1 MNAPAPFR
9 FSMVLTADASQAKA
23 ALQDVQGAVA
33 KTTAETGRANQTA
46 REQGSALDVMAAAA
60 ARAALQT
67 DSLAA
72 AEQRA
77 METRRRAQIGPVN
90 VLAQPAALPSAA
102 PAAIFRATD
111 TAADSLRNTVSGLS
125 YSLRASVDDMMMTTI
140 ETRNW
145 REALDE
151 VRASFNPLF
160 AASKRYEMELD
171 RIAAAERAGAISALE
186 AAQARQR
193 AATIIAPAGQG
204 GSMGPRGPNNFNTAN
219 IAAQFND
226 IAVTSAMGMSPVQIA
241 LQQGTQLSQVFN
253 QMGGGK
259 EVLSGLRAGFL
270 SMINPISLA
279 TIGVI
284 AFGAA
289 GIQWLMSLQ
298 GESKSAEDALSDL
311 EAGIDRVA
319 KANEAARRSMVDL
332 KGEFGSSAAS
342 ARELLAELAELERRS
357 SMRNAETAMN
367 SIFNDVSGGAMLGLR
382 SQSDRFATLQRMFGE
397 ANWLNSGRVSETA
410 SPASFAVMDAL
421 QGVSEVAEG
430 GDIDAQIAALEK
442 LYSTFSSAASM
453 YGEPTKEAENWLETI
468 VRAQLELQKLQ
479 AQDENAA
486 GTEAAKQMTRE
497 RQRQVELARTELRHG
512 RDSAEVRAV
521 EARHAQEA
529 VAERIKTLG
538 LTQADIEARR
548 LLAAVSAEFALR
560 EALAAKARQDA
571 QDTYLLRQSDQIAAI
586 QLETRLLGATTAE
599 RQRAKTLAEAEI
611 EIRERE
617 LGLLEAAAVRRSA
630 IARADA
636 DAALARQR
644 SIRDLQVRSSTDI
657 LDLQI
662 GAARDPLSRAN
673 LQGQQEY
680 ARQIAAGAEAD
691 LAAANAAQVR
701 AKSLAEAL
709 QASQGQAAAMTE
721 EVSIRQRV
729 SLQVAQGLVPAAEA
743 NRLIREELE
752 LRPLVAAAA
761 KAEGDEKRALT
772 EVIENLRAV
781 YAAQAAEERR
791 GQANDY
797 LRAQAE
803 RIAGLRIE
811 LDLVGQTEAVRARV
825 LTRIRAEQDIRRLGL
840 DGRAADQIRA
850 EAMAELELNRT
861 IAARADAWGKVQDAS
876 ESAIDA
882 MLDLD
887 IEGFADEISRTLSEL
902 AIRNPIKNAI
912 LGTEYGTLQD
922 VGGLSGIWDRLT
934 GRAGVD
940 EDAMVARGTTPIEA
954 MQITASHVSILAS
967 SIDLPGM
974 SGYPGMAANLP
985 GAPMGLPGSADVQSQ
1000 VWSFFAQKGLKPHQ
1014 IAGIM
1019 GNVAGESG
1027 FNPLAVGDNG
1037 TSFGLFQHH
1046 ADRGK
1051 GLLNAV
1057 GGPGGLGNV
1066 QGQLEYVWQELMT
1079 TEAAA
1084 MRRLQASTNVGQATD
1099 AFMRGFERPS
1109 QGAMV
1114 DSWGTR
1120 LGAAEAAMSNFER
1133 ATQNAGE
1140 GLGQLGDGFGT
1151 FGDLLSAG
1159 LKGGGKGLLGTLVGL
1174 GAGALGIPGF
1184 ARGGQHDGGWR
1195 IVGEEG
1201 VELEATGPARYFTAA
1216 QTRDILSSG
1225 PPDTLTSPAQPMAIN
1240 LNAAPAPQVNFQ
1252 IINNTGQPVEQRETT
1267 DAQGNRTVEA
1277 IIGEQVGA
1285 AIRRPGGD
1293 AQRAISQTFN
1303 ARRRGPAR

>member
-253 QMGGGK
+253 QMGDGK
-259 EVLSGLRAGFL
+259 EVLGGLRAGFL
-270 SMINPISLA
+270 SMVNPVSLA
-279 TIGVI
+279 TIGII

-289 GIQWLMSLQ
+289 GLQWLGSLRTETKGLEEALTGLEGSVDAFANSSERARMTSSALRAEFGGVSDMARRLLGDMAELDRLQANRDIASSISAMSRNFGVQLDDYAVPGASQ
-298 GESKSAEDALSDL
+298 LKSIFGASGFDRDEMGMIFGLESAVKWANDAKGIEQKIRAVETLKDRWIETSDAMADTGDTQRMEGGLRQIGQILDLLAQQQAL
-311 EAGIDRVA
+311 ENNDAG
-319 KANEAARRSMVDL
+319 KEAA
-332 KGEFGSSAAS
+332 G
-342 ARELLAELAELERRS
+342 
-357 SMRNAETAMN
+357 
-367 SIFNDVSGGAMLGLR
+367 
-382 SQSDRFATLQRMFGE
+382 
-397 ANWLNSGRVSETA
+397 
-410 SPASFAVMDAL
+410 
-421 QGVSEVAEG
+421 
-430 GDIDAQIAALEK
+430 
-442 LYSTFSSAASM
+442 
-453 YGEPTKEAENWLETI
+453 
-468 VRAQLELQKLQ
+468 
-479 AQDENAA
+479 
-486 GTEAAKQMTRE
+486 QMTRE
-497 RQRQVELARTELRHG
+497 RQRQVELARTELRFG
-512 RDSAEVRAV
+512 RDSAEFRAI
-521 EARHAQEA
+521 EAQHAQAA
-529 VAERIKTLG
+529 VAERIEALG

-772 EVIENLRAV
+772 EVIENLS
-781 YAAQAAEERR
+781 
-791 GQANDY
+791 
-797 LRAQAE
+797 L
-803 RIAGLRIE
+803 IHI
-811 LDLVGQTEAVRARV
+811 
-825 LTRIRAEQDIRRLGL
+825 
-840 DGRAADQIRA
+840 
-850 EAMAELELNRT
+850 
-861 IAARADAWGKVQDAS
+861 
-876 ESAIDA
+876 
-882 MLDLD
+882 
-887 IEGFADEISRTLSEL
+887 
-902 AIRNPIKNAI
+902 
-912 LGTEYGTLQD
+912 
-922 VGGLSGIWDRLT
+922 
-934 GRAGVD
+934 
-940 EDAMVARGTTPIEA
+940 
-954 MQITASHVSILAS
+954 
-967 SIDLPGM
+967 
-974 SGYPGMAANLP
+974 
-985 GAPMGLPGSADVQSQ
+985 
-1000 VWSFFAQKGLKPHQ
+1000 
-1014 IAGIM
+1014 
-1019 GNVAGESG
+1019 
-1027 FNPLAVGDNG
+1027 
-1037 TSFGLFQHH
+1037 
-1046 ADRGK
+1046 
-1051 GLLNAV
+1051 
-1057 GGPGGLGNV
+1057 
-1066 QGQLEYVWQELMT
+1066 
-1079 TEAAA
+1079 
-1084 MRRLQASTNVGQATD
+1084 
-1099 AFMRGFERPS
+1099 
-1109 QGAMV
+1109 
-1114 DSWGTR
+1114 
-1120 LGAAEAAMSNFER
+1120 
-1133 ATQNAGE
+1133 
-1140 GLGQLGDGFGT
+1140 
-1151 FGDLLSAG
+1151 
-1159 LKGGGKGLLGTLVGL
+1159 
-1174 GAGALGIPGF
+1174 
-1184 ARGGQHDGGWR
+1184 
-1195 IVGEEG
+1195 
-1201 VELEATGPARYFTAA
+1201 
-1216 QTRDILSSG
+1216 
-1225 PPDTLTSPAQPMAIN
+1225 
-1240 LNAAPAPQVNFQ
+1240 
-1252 IINNTGQPVEQRETT
+1252 
-1267 DAQGNRTVEA
+1267 
-1277 IIGEQVGA
+1277 
-1285 AIRRPGGD
+1285 
-1293 AQRAISQTFN
+1293 
-1303 ARRRGPAR
+1303 